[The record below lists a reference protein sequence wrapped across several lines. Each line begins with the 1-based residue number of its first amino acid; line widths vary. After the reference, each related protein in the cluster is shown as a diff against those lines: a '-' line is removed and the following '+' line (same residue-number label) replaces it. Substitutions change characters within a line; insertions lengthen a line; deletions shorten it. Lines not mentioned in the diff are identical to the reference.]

1 MIKDYTTIMIDMYGV
16 ILEES
21 KGNFIPYTYS
31 HFDESHH
38 ERLQR
43 LFKEEKLFTKAQLGE
58 INSHEFLSA
67 LGYDDTEFYM
77 KDYIEN
83 HLTLDKGFLP
93 FAEKVKDKYDL
104 VLVLNDISQWS
115 RHITEFFGLDK
126 YFKEKIVSADVKCL
140 KPDFAIFDKA
150 LEITGKSARECI
162 FVDNSAKN
170 LLSAEE
176 VGMSPILF
184 NRDNEHY
191 YGAEVFDFD
200 ELYSMIG

>member
-1 MIKDYTTIMIDMYGV
+1 MIKEYTTIMIDMYGV

-38 ERLQR
+38 ERLR
-43 LFKEEKLFTKAQLGE
+43 KLFKEEKLFTKAQLGE
-58 INSHEFLSA
+58 INSHEFFSA
-67 LGYDDTEFYM
+67 LGYNDTEFHM
-77 KDYIEN
+77 RDYIEN
-83 HLTLDKGFLP
+83 HLTLDRGFLP
-93 FAEKVKDKYDL
+93 FAEKVSGKYDL
-104 VLVLNDISQWS
+104 VLISNDVSQWS
-115 RHITEFFGLDK
+115 KYITEFFGLDEYLK
-126 YFKEKIVSADVKCL
+126 AKIVSADVKCR

-150 LEITGKSARECI
+150 LEITGKSAKECI

-170 LLSAEE
+170 LLAAEE

-191 YGAEVFDFD
+191 YGAEVFDFN

>member
-1 MIKDYTTIMIDMYGV
+1 MIKEYTTIMIDMYGV

-31 HFDESHH
+31 HFDESHY
-38 ERLQR
+38 EKLQR
-43 LFKEEKLFTKAQLGE
+43 LFKEEKLFTRAQLGE
-58 INSHEFLSA
+58 IDSNEFLSA
-67 LGYDDTEFYM
+67 LGFENPEFHM

-83 HLTLDKGFLP
+83 HLTLDKGFLA
-93 FAEKVKDKYDL
+93 FAEKIKGKYDL
-104 VLVLNDISQWS
+104 VLVSNDVSQWS
-115 RHITEFFGLDK
+115 QYITEFFGLDK
-126 YFKEKIVSADVKCL
+126 YFKAKIVSADVKCR

-170 LLSAEE
+170 LIAAEE

-200 ELYSMIG
+200 ELCSMIG